1 MLTDD
6 ELDAVICADLATI
19 YDLLQRDATIESF
32 RESLRRIARDCV
44 NAVLEQAARQ
54 CGKISDEAWVKHDRN
69 YHPYYIAG
77 ISEGAA
83 RCVEVLRAIKE
94 QK

>member
-19 YDLLQRDATIESF
+19 YELLQRDATIESF
-32 RESLRRIARDCV
+32 RESLRRIGRACV
-44 NAVLEQAARQ
+44 NAVLEQAAHQ

-69 YHPYYIAG
+69 YHPYTAG